1 MRAEEIV
8 EQCLRETS
16 ARRVSKH
23 AREVCLVALMVVP
36 EGAIGMREYRWR
48 IKETFLKSNPE
59 YGSFFVLIILPI
71 LVSLISTWI
80 SRWIFSS
87 PPMKKIRAE
96 AFDSLLESSPRWT
109 GTLTST
115 NSPQAKQTER

>member
-1 MRAEEIV
+1 MYAEEIV
-8 EQCLRETS
+8 EQCLNETK

-59 YGSFFVLIILPI
+59 YGSFFLLIILPI

-80 SRWIFSS
+80 SRWIFLS

-96 AFDSLLESSPRWT
+96 AFDSLLESSPRWM

-115 NSPQAKQTER
+115 SSPPAKQIGP